1 MIMTRAEARTYY
13 EYYSKLVDKLMAAKL
28 ALVSSGAKSYIVDDV
43 TLTRFDIDKLS
54 ADLDDAIKKKA
65 MYEALM
71 NGRKARKAVGVIPRD
86 I

>member
-1 MIMTRAEARTYY
+1 MTMTRESARAYF
-13 EYYSKLVDKLMAAKL
+13 EYYSRLVDKLMEAKL
-28 ALVSSGAKSYIVDDV
+28 ALVGSGAKSYTVDDV

-54 ADLDDAIKKKA
+54 ADLDDAIKKKE

-86 I
+86 F